1 MSSERIY
8 GLYKELL
15 GLAEDQLNALQ
26 EERFNEALIY
36 LEKRQRI
43 IDEIHKFDATGKN
56 DHELKDISHKI
67 IINIEKIISVDTEN
81 QDILKA
87 ILNSIS
93 HRLEAVQKAKTFC
106 NNVTYSKRTGMF
118 NLTV

>member
-8 GLYKELL
+8 GLYKQLL
-15 GLAEDQLNALQ
+15 GLAEDQLKALQ

-106 NNVTYSKRTGMF
+106 SDNTYHQAGNTF
-118 NLTV
+118 NISA

>member
-1 MSSERIY
+1 MSNVRVF
-8 GLYKELL
+8 GLYKQLL
-15 GLAEDQLNALQ
+15 ELAEAQLNALH
-26 EERFNEALIY
+26 EERFDDALVY

-93 HRLEAVQKAKTFC
+93 HRLEAVKKAKTFC
-106 NNVTYSKRTGMF
+106 SDNTYHQAGNTLNISA
-118 NLTV
+118 

>member
-26 EERFNEALIY
+26 EERYDVAREY

-43 IDEIHKFDATGKN
+43 IDEIQNLDALSIN
-56 DHELKDISHKI
+56 DHELKEISQKI
-67 IINIEKIISVDTEN
+67 RIKIEKIISIDTGN
-81 QDILKA
+81 QNFLKTE
-87 ILNSIS
+87 LNSIS